1 VKIFLIAAI
10 TALVA
15 VGCNNP
21 NPDSKPMEPAKPAEA
36 KPGTELP
43 RPPVAAVPAEAK
55 ADDDLP
61 TQEDF
66 ADEAEKDISAANV
79 ESEVDKLEKEIG
91 E

>member
-1 VKIFLIAAI
+1 MRIFLIAAVA
-10 TALVA
+10 ALVA
-15 VGCNNP
+15 VGCDNKQ
-21 NPDSKPMEPAKPAEA
+21 DAKPADPPKQAEA
-36 KPGTELP
+36 KPATELP
-43 RPPVAAVPAEAK
+43 RPPVAIAPAEAK